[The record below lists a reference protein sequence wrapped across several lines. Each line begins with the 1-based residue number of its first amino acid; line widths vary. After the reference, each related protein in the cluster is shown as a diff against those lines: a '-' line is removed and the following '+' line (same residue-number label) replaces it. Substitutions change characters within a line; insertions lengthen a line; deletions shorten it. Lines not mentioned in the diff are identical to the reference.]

1 MEKRRL
7 QQKKKGHIDK
17 DALMKIA
24 RVIGSTI
31 STIKSPRVM
40 DTKLLVCKQTDATG
54 KNEIGLSYVATD
66 LVDAGIGDLV
76 LTCHGSA
83 ARQTDLTKETP
94 VDAVIMAVLDHLEVD
109 GDITFRK

>member
-1 MEKRRL
+1 
-7 QQKKKGHIDK
+7 
-17 DALMKIA
+17 MKIA

-40 DTKLLVCKQTDATG
+40 DTKLLVCKQTG
-54 KNEIGLSYVATD
+54 PSGLEEVGLSYVAID
-66 LVDAGIGDLV
+66 LVDAGEGDLV

-94 VDAVIMAVLDHLEVD
+94 VDAVIMAVLDHLVVD
-109 GDITFRK
+109 GEITFRK